1 GTTARLFLVFSMER
15 FVTSAPQRQP
25 SYPPSV
31 SPMSVS
37 SPASISPPAAA
48 LPPIPFSA
56 IRSGSDG
63 SNDGVSGARPTVSIS
78 SSEASDAPCDL
89 SESQLIAR
97 GRVLLRAYQTQK
109 KQWLKQQESGQ
120 DDHEEEVSSALSNG
134 NSPLNIFRA
143 PSERYESPE
152 TQRESMKKTV
162 KLLAANGAPCIDTK
176 MDDLPPPPPISVDS
190 SFSTFSIG
198 PLPLTSD
205 LKLHEPVP
213 KSTKTSEKSWNDF
226 VQLLRTNGR
235 TMDAVDAQLAEI
247 WGALV
252 EADEQARGP
261 QSSVSLLSRGV
272 TELLQQKREAETAIA
287 KFTEVLGSRVF
298 LTGKMAD
305 DAVQFVSNHL
315 KLELEA
321 SQALVER
328 VKTERSAYKSAEAK
342 ARRGVNGT
350 NGGRALEGEK
360 LLRQQLL
367 EKDEQL
373 QASGAAVEKL
383 KEQLVQQEQAAVD
396 RQELLE
402 RALDVKWREIDALC
416 RDIALPEAYERVIN
430 EHGVVYFK
438 KTDGDDE
445 LEDPRVQV
453 AIEQRIATTASTAAA
468 AAASGVASADSS
480 RAASNGKLQRPRLA
494 SSRARDFAAADN
506 VMRRSFSTPHISRD
520 CDVFED
526 IHVPP
531 DDGRKHTID
540 DFATPLPAGWEMRVT
555 ASGAVFFFNKYTTT
569 TTWTDPR
576 LLGTSTSAA
585 SPRYFHQ
592 KPQLRDS
599 IATTVESRP
608 SRSSSIAA
616 NTDRPHSPATEN
628 QAGVQFFDVAFKEHG
643 PIGIHFQ
650 ANVPDSGA
658 TVRRLL
664 PDMAAADT
672 GVLEPYDELVAV
684 NKTAVDSAPFRHV
697 MLLLQGGLRPLTL
710 TFRRDLKRV
719 HHLMPPTAA
728 SDARGGEAHSMNE
741 SDSLGLDLDEEVL
754 LDEGVEGGS
763 QELRVPATAP
773 VLSHS
778 QLQSQGHTQLTGAEG
793 EEEDL
798 TVADVIITNIF
809 SLFWRP
815 PESTGEVQTV

>member
-1 GTTARLFLVFSMER
+1 MER

-56 IRSGSDG
+56 IQSGSDG
-63 SNDGVSGARPTVSIS
+63 SDDGVGEARPTVSIS

-97 GRVLLRAYQTQK
+97 GRVLLHAYQTQK

-120 DDHEEEVSSALSNG
+120 DGHEEEVSSAFSNG

-143 PSERYESPE
+143 PSERYESTD
-152 TQRESMKKTV
+152 TQRESVKKTV
-162 KLLAANGAPCIDTK
+162 KQLAANGAPCIDTK
-176 MDDLPPPPPISVDS
+176 LDDLPPPPPPISVDS

-205 LKLHEPVP
+205 LKLHEPAP
-213 KSTKTSEKSWNDF
+213 TSTKTSEKSWNEF
-226 VQLLRTNGR
+226 IQLLRTNGR

-252 EADEQARGP
+252 ETDEQARGP

-272 TELLQQKREAETAIA
+272 TELLQQKREAEVAIA

-321 SQALVER
+321 SQVLVER
-328 VKTERSAYKSAEAK
+328 VKAERSAHKSAEAK
-342 ARRGVNGT
+342 ARRGVNGS
-350 NGGRALEGEK
+350 NGVRALEGEK

-373 QASGAAVEKL
+373 QASEAAVEKL
-383 KEQLVQQEQAAVD
+383 KEQLVQQEQAAID

-416 RDIALPEAYERVIN
+416 YDIALPEAYKRVTN
-430 EHGVVYFK
+430 EHGVVCFK

-468 AAASGVASADSS
+468 VSAGGVASADSS
-480 RAASNGKLQRPRLA
+480 GATSNGKLQPPRLA

-531 DDGRKHTID
+531 DDGCKHTID

-616 NTDRPHSPATEN
+616 NTDHPHSPAAEN

-664 PDMAAADT
+664 PRMAAANA

-684 NKTAVDSAPFRHV
+684 NKTAVGSAPFRHV

-719 HHLMPPTAA
+719 HHSMPSTAA

-778 QLQSQGHTQLTGAEG
+778 QLQSQGHTQLTEVEV

-815 PESTGEVQTV
+815 PEATGEVQTV